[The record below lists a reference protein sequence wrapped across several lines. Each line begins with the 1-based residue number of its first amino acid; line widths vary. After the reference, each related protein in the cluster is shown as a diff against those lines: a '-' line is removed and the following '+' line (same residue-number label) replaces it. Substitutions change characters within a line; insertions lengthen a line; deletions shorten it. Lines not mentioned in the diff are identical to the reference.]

1 MPKKIAKKNTQELA
15 KNIPGKNLEL
25 RKPSELCQV
34 LYYSDFSKQ
43 EFADLSALQLDLIGT
58 MFFFVSDIMKKQ
70 QLTEEEVYEWASLNH
85 FEINLQSISEILGK
99 YENGFYAPIVK
110 NLQELSTIQVLT
122 NTLHKNKTQES
133 TLFHFLRKISWTQDK
148 QTTSKRVK
156 VWIEPELLAMFLNT
170 KSLYTKFALQIQFG
184 LKSKYSKLL
193 YELLKDYAGAGSK
206 TVDFE
211 LLKAILNVDTV
222 NKPKLN
228 VWSNFNRDI
237 LSRSVSEINEKSDI
251 IIISEP
257 VKERLDK
264 KLTVTRVTF
273 TIKKQKSILIDYEE
287 EMRQYELDTHIVS
300 DNDIETKE
308 LTPEEIKIIQMAQ
321 KQMDKAIEFGSVIKN
336 EQRYLEAI
344 VRDLKKQ
351 NLAIADMIELDIILD
366 ELKSRF
372 MDSKTS
378 SNQLL
383 VMENFSGH
391 PVIAVSVN
399 YLLYSPVDKSIITK
413 TIKETINKINKFKK
427 AGGTFKIIETNEK
440 ISELETSYL

>member
-1 MPKKIAKKNTQELA
+1 MSRKSTKKNTQHMN
-15 KNIPGKNLEL
+15 KNVPGKNLEL

-34 LYYSDFSKQ
+34 LYYNDFSKQ

-70 QLTEEEVYEWASLNH
+70 QLTETEVYDWASLNH

-133 TLFHFLRKISWTQDK
+133 TLFHFLRKISWIQDN
-148 QTTSKRVK
+148 QTRSKRVK
-156 VWIEPELLAMFLNT
+156 VWIEPELLSMFLNT
-170 KSLYTKFALQIQFG
+170 KSLYTKFDLQIQFG

-193 YELLKDYAGAGSK
+193 YELLKDYVGIGNK

-211 LLKAILNVDTV
+211 ILKAILNVDTI

-237 LSRSVSEINEKSDI
+237 LVRSVKEINNKSDI
-251 IIISEP
+251 IIEP
-257 VKERLDK
+257 KPIKERIEK
-264 KLTVTRVTF
+264 KLTVTKISFV
-273 TIKKQKSILIDYEE
+273 IKKQKSILIDYDEE
-287 EMRQYELDTHIVS
+287 LKQYDLDTHIVPDNEIITS
-300 DNDIETKE
+300 DLSD
-308 LTPEEIKIIQMAQ
+308 EEIKIIQMAQ
-321 KQMDKAIEFGSVIKN
+321 KQMDKAIEFGTIVKN
-336 EQRYLEAI
+336 KQRYLEAI
-344 VRDLKKQ
+344 IADLKKQ
-351 NLAIADMIELDIILD
+351 NLPINDMIELDTILD
-366 ELKSRF
+366 DLKSKF
-372 MDSKTS
+372 MDTKTS

-383 VMENFSGH
+383 VMENFLNY

-399 YLLYSPVDKSIITK
+399 YLLYSPIDKTVITK

-427 AGGTFKIIETNEK
+427 DGGTFKIIETNEK
-440 ISELETSYL
+440 ISELEISYL